1 MDSLASSL
9 SASNV
14 DTDDK
19 PVNSNCSSNS
29 SVTPTP
35 TTTPTATPA
44 DVTATPPILP
54 DDGDMPAAGESSAP
68 SVIRMVDDGDTA
80 ATNFQP
86 RQRHILASEH
96 DLESLEEDDA
106 DDDDGS
112 EGLQP
117 GAFAVSEYHVTH
129 QLKGILTFATSTP
142 HASITTSGDF
152 SSGKLS
158 KTVDS
163 YCANNIV
170 QNTEDVQKVEEEPCF
185 KSQLCRSIFL
195 VMAIGVGA
203 GIAFATK
210 SSPGPTP
217 TPAPS
222 LAPTPAPTSGE
233 RFHKF
238 VDFLAVI
245 SERELLEDPSTAQSK
260 AVRWL
265 ANIDQGDLDINTMMD
280 DEVVLQERYLM
291 AVLYYSSE
299 SRMFLESLDFLEES
313 SVCSWNDGD
322 HSGVFCDDGVQ
333 VSKIRFCK
341 LCSWGSRR
349 GDSLLSDPF
358 LSHDY
363 TCCLPLARYCSQ

>member
-1 MDSLASSL
+1 MMDSLASSL

-203 GIAFATK
+203 GIAWDCLRYQVFPR
-210 SSPGPTP
+210 SYS
-217 TPAPS
+217 
-222 LAPTPAPTSGE
+222 
-233 RFHKF
+233 
-238 VDFLAVI
+238 
-245 SERELLEDPSTAQSK
+245 DPSSVPCTHPSSNEWGTIPQVCRLLGCDIREGTIRRSK
-260 AVRWL
+260 HGT
-265 ANIDQGDLDINTMMD
+265 IQGCP
-280 DEVVLQERYLM
+280 M
-291 AVLYYSSE
+291 ASE
-299 SRMFLESLDFLEES
+299 
-313 SVCSWNDGD
+313 
-322 HSGVFCDDGVQ
+322 H
-333 VSKIRFCK
+333 
-341 LCSWGSRR
+341 
-349 GDSLLSDPF
+349 
-358 LSHDY
+358 
-363 TCCLPLARYCSQ
+363 